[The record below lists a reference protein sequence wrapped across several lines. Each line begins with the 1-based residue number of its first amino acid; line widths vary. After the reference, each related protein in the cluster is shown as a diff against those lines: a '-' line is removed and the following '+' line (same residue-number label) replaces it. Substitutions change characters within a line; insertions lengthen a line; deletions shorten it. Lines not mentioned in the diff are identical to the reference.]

1 MFETVKT
8 KGGEE
13 ERQRNEKQENES
25 VLNDHDIDKGGLGMR
40 RKVSFIVLAILLTV
54 LSACGNSAIQST
66 AQKEEEAPK
75 DDGTIKIGALLPK
88 SGVYASLGKN
98 LEMGMELYFESIGWK
113 VAGKDIQL
121 IVEDTEADPQVGLR
135 KARKL
140 IDQDQVHLLTGT
152 VSTAVAYAIR
162 DEVDKKKMPFLVSHA
177 GGNDLTRS
185 KRSDYI
191 WRSSFSSWQIGHSL
205 GQWAYDHIGKT
216 VYIAA
221 ADYAFGREVSA
232 AFKEAYTAAGGKVVG
247 EVYPPLENN
256 DYSSYLTTIKNAKA
270 DAVYAFFAGSD
281 AVKFVQQYEQ
291 FGLKKD
297 KKLIGSGW
305 LVSEDVRGQQGN
317 AGVGTV
323 SSIFWEYH
331 LDTKE
336 NKEFVSAFEKTY
348 NARPT
353 IEALEGYDAAR
364 IIAEALEKTGGDAS
378 DPDKVVEAISNVQ
391 FVSPRGPIQFDK
403 ETHHIIQNM
412 YITETIL
419 VNGKAEN
426 KVIEVVEKVKDPG
439 Q

>member
-1 MFETVKT
+1 MK
-8 KGGEE
+8 
-13 ERQRNEKQENES
+13 
-25 VLNDHDIDKGGLGMR
+25 
-40 RKVSFIVLAILLTV
+40 RKVYVIVLAVLLTV

-66 AQKEEEAPK
+66 TKK
-75 DDGTIKIGALLPK
+75 DGGTAKNDETIKIGALLPK

-98 LEMGMELYFESIGWK
+98 LEMGMKLYFESIGWK
-113 VAGKDIQL
+113 AAGKDIEL

-135 KARKL
+135 KTRKL
-140 IDQDQVHLLTGT
+140 IDQDQVDLLTGT

-162 DEVDKKKMPFLVSHA
+162 DEVDKKKVPFLVSHA

-191 WRSSFSSWQIGHSL
+191 WRSSFSSWQIGYSL

-247 EVYPPLENN
+247 EVYPPLGNN
-256 DYSSYLTTIKNAKA
+256 DYSSYLTTIKNANA

-291 FGLKKD
+291 FGLKKE

-305 LVSEDVRGQQGN
+305 LVSEDVRKQQGN
-317 AGVGTV
+317 AGVGTIA
-323 SSIFWEYH
+323 SIFWDYH
-331 LDTKE
+331 VDTKE
-336 NKEFVSAFEKTY
+336 NKAFIAAFEKKY

-364 IIAEALEKTGGDAS
+364 IIAEALETVGGDAS

-412 YITETIL
+412 YIIETNL
-419 VNGKAEN
+419 VNGQAEN
-426 KVIEVVEKVKDPG
+426 KVIEVIEKVKDPG